1 MSQNLLGDALT
12 KIKNAEFAGDKDC
25 MVLASDLIKG
35 VLSVM
40 KKNGYLEDFERNENK
55 FKVTLRQ
62 KINGCC
68 VIMPHYSITKDDF
81 EKWEKRFLPA
91 RGFGILIMTTPQGII
106 DHNTAKEKNIGGKL
120 MAFVY

>member
-1 MSQNLLGDALT
+1 MSQNLLGDALV

-25 MVLASDLIKG
+25 TILASDLIKG

-62 KINGCC
+62 KINGCG

-106 DHNTAKEKNIGGKL
+106 DHNTAKEKDIGGKL

>member
-12 KIKNAEFAGDKDC
+12 KIKNAEFARKKEC
-25 MVLASDLIKG
+25 MVPASDLIKG
-35 VLSVM
+35 VLTVM
-40 KKNGYLEDFERNENK
+40 KKNNYVESFEQKENK
-55 FKVTLRQ
+55 FKVVLVQ
-62 KINGCC
+62 KINDCG
-68 VIMPHYSITKDDF
+68 VISPYYSVTKEDF

-106 DHNTAKEKNIGGKL
+106 SHNDAKEKSIGGKL